1 MAVSS
6 YLETHRIPFRHRPI
20 EAVSP
25 TRVFEREESL
35 NLLHRIFLYT
45 FFFLFRGSRVPRVPS
60 GKIGHIRRGQR
71 PRFLHGRDCP
81 SIDCIIGAYMSL
93 IPKTLYGPR
102 DTRRA
107 TALCVCREAGT
118 HSDTNALESNAT
130 PPFQYRCLRKKRSSP
145 LLPRRLAHPSP
156 PNRNVAND
164 RNSSARGCEKNDP
177 FCSVLSRS
185 LAQHWNLG
193 GAGGGRGQCKRVG
206 RRNVFFADTG
216 LNILC
221 PCGLSRRISVRAF
234 WQTAPPQRRTGFCGS
249 CLSARDRQD
258 EYNPRVP
265 GLPVVLAHESLAA
278 QGLTSPTAFG

>member
-1 MAVSS
+1 M
-6 YLETHRIPFRHRPI
+6 
-20 EAVSP
+20 
-25 TRVFEREESL
+25 

-156 PNRNVAND
+156 PNLNVAND

-193 GAGGGRGQCKRVG
+193 GAGGARAVQTSRTEERFF
-206 RRNVFFADTG
+206 RRHRTQHIVSLWFVPTDF
-216 LNILC
+216 C
-221 PCGLSRRISVRAF
+221 PCILADGPAPKAHRVLWFLFVCQGQAGRIQSQGARAPGGLGSRVLGGPGSRV
-234 WQTAPPQRRTGFCGS
+234 PQR
-249 CLSARDRQD
+249 
-258 EYNPRVP
+258 
-265 GLPVVLAHESLAA
+265 LAL
-278 QGLTSPTAFG
+278 G